1 MYQTLD
7 LNLAFTLVE
16 PSPVVLITT
25 RDQGKDNVF
34 TLSLLMPLG
43 FDDDSGCCNIAIM
56 TGRWNHS
63 ARAMLKNKQ
72 CVLHVPTAEHMAD
85 TIAIG
90 TVSGAQ
96 VDKFDRFGLAR
107 EEAKQVDCAI
117 IKGCAAYIECRVVDD
132 IEQHGIVILR
142 PVAAGVNEAENRKS
156 KIHSVGDGHF
166 FTEGERFD
174 YRALMNEKL
183 PPQCQIS

>member
-63 ARAMLKNKQ
+63 ARSMLKNKQ
-72 CVLHVPTAEHMAD
+72 CVLHVPTAERMAD
-85 TIAIG
+85 TIAESVAQDKH
-90 TVSGAQ
+90 VSVCGEMAGDPMVTRLLLGLGLRSFSMHPAQ
-96 VDKFDRFGLAR
+96 ISSIKQRVLRADTRRLAPL
-107 EEAKQVDCAI
+107 
-117 IKGCAAYIECRVVDD
+117 VDD
-132 IEQHGIVILR
+132 VIQCDD
-142 PVAAGVNEAENRKS
+142 PEAACMQAMAGGAGARLAS
-156 KIHSVGDGHF
+156 
-166 FTEGERFD
+166 
-174 YRALMNEKL
+174 AA
-183 PPQCQIS
+183 

>member
-1 MYQTLD
+1 M
-7 LNLAFTLVE
+7 
-16 PSPVVLITT
+16 VLITT

-72 CVLHVPTAEHMAD
+72 CVLHVPTAERMAD

-117 IKGCAAYIECRVVDD
+117 IKGCAAYIECRVVD
-132 IEQHGIVILR
+132 ESSST
-142 PVAAGVNEAENRKS
+142 AS
-156 KIHSVGDGHF
+156 
-166 FTEGERFD
+166 
-174 YRALMNEKL
+174 
-183 PPQCQIS
+183 

>member
-34 TLSLLMPLG
+34 
-43 FDDDSGCCNIAIM
+43 
-56 TGRWNHS
+56 
-63 ARAMLKNKQ
+63 
-72 CVLHVPTAEHMAD
+72 
-85 TIAIG
+85 

-117 IKGCAAYIECRVVDD
+117 IKGCAAYIECRVVD
-132 IEQHGIVILR
+132 ESSST
-142 PVAAGVNEAENRKS
+142 AS
-156 KIHSVGDGHF
+156 
-166 FTEGERFD
+166 
-174 YRALMNEKL
+174 
-183 PPQCQIS
+183 